1 MDIDGSLTVSWNAQ
15 DLVNISNN
23 AEDTLARELQDA
35 ASNHVLYSTNFEE
48 ECSPSVNFLA
58 GFGNRGTND
67 PLSFLP

>member
-35 ASNHVLYSTNFEE
+35 ASNHVLYSTNLEE
-48 ECSPSVNFLA
+48 ECSLSVNFLA
-58 GFGNRGTND
+58 GFGNRETND